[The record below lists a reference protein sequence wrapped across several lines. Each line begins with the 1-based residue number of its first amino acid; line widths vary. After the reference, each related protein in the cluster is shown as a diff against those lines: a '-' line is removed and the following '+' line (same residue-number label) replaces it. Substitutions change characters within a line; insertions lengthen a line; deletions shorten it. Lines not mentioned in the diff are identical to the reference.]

1 MCFKFMEKWKKGIP
15 LITYVVTT
23 WMSFSMIGH
32 SLGEGQHFD
41 GVDHQDGMTMTH
53 VPHIDAF

>member
-1 MCFKFMEKWKKGIP
+1 MEKWKKGIP